1 MGERNLTSGRF
12 PGVLP
17 LLLWKRRD
25 ELEIEK
31 QKDRLKKKKRL
42 SKIKLYTR
50 KNIIMYTKCIQIN
63 RCGNIIVE

>member
-50 KNIIMYTKCIQIN
+50 KNIIMYTKYIQIN
-63 RCGNIIVE
+63 RYGNIIVE